1 MLDAHGSVIKF
12 AVDISRKVVAGG
24 SEFTS
29 NARKLCWKMAASR
42 HLGRK
47 LDFGNARNHMRLAHK
62 YPPKTDERARL

>member
-29 NARKLCWKMAASR
+29 NARKLCWKMAAS
-42 HLGRK
+42 K
-47 LDFGNARNHMRLAHK
+47 QTFGAQTGFR
-62 YPPKTDERARL
+62 EREKSYATRS